1 MSLEALEE
9 ICLAYLRQS
18 ENPLVPLPH
27 LYAHCIE
34 TTQGTCA
41 VTPEELLSFLRKH
54 NDVLVLE
61 NPAGQLA
68 INEDQFLE
76 SGILMGTRAIL
87 KTRMPSETELK
98 SVFKLQLLEMLQQL
112 ERALTHA
119 TEQGNSDRAAEI
131 QNKINQSH
139 TLLKRFTAL
148 DECRTEEHNL
158 LND

>member
-1 MSLEALEE
+1 MSLEALQE
-9 ICLAYLRQS
+9 ICLDYLSQS

-87 KTRMPSETELK
+87 KTRMPSEKELK
-98 SVFKLQLLEMLQQL
+98 DVFKLQLLEMQQQL
-112 ERALTHA
+112 ERALSHA
-119 TEQGNSDRAAEI
+119 TEQGDSDRAAEI
-131 QNKINQSH
+131 QKKINQGQ
-139 TLLKRFTAL
+139 TLLKRFAAL
-148 DECRTEEHNL
+148 CECRNEDL
-158 LND
+158 RL